1 LPEER
6 HAGQAERLGVKT
18 GAVAMTLTARRPTSV
33 SFFER

>member
-6 HAGQAERLGVKT
+6 EAGQADRLGANT

>member
-6 HAGQAERLGVKT
+6 QAAQAARLGVNT
-18 GAVAMTLTARRPTSV
+18 GAVAMTLTERRPTSV